1 MYVKEG
7 DDLTDSSITYFPVGN
22 GDTSLISLSNGFYIL
37 IDCNITNDSRDES
50 EDTTYDVHNHLLS
63 VLKKENDIPYVD
75 AFILTHP
82 DEDHCRG
89 FNETFYTGDP
99 SVYSDKH
106 KKDSLIR
113 IDELWFSPRI
123 FSPHEKDMCD
133 AAKVIRK
140 EANRRLRL
148 YQEKKPERKNAGNR
162 LRIVGYSENP
172 DLKGLE
178 EIITPAGNS
187 INTINGSSI
196 KDFSFFVHAPFKKDT
211 DSKWAERNDTSVVLQ
226 ARFDVAEEKN
236 AALAFFG
243 GDSEFEVW
251 EDIVRNSKENTLM
264 WDIFMAPHH
273 CSWSFFNTTPYKKDD
288 KPNKY
293 SIDLL
298 NKRRTGAIIVAS
310 CKPIKDD
317 DDNPP
322 HYAAA
327 EQYRK
332 IVGKDNFFATGE
344 YPDSKKPQPLIFTIT
359 KKGPQRKELS
369 HTQSSRTS
377 LAINSVLKTPHT
389 YG

>member
-1 MYVKEG
+1 MI
-7 DDLTDSSITYFPVGN
+7 LADSSITYFPVGN
-22 GDTSLISLSNGFYIL
+22 GDTSLIGLSNGFHGL
-37 IDCNITNDSRDES
+37 IDSNITNDSRNES
-50 EDTTYDVHNHLLS
+50 DDTTYDVHNHLLS
-63 VLKKENDIPYVD
+63 ILKEENEIPYVD
-75 AFILTHP
+75 AFVLTHP

-89 FNETFYTGDP
+89 FGETFYAGDP
-99 SVYSDKH
+99 SAYSDKH
-106 KKDSLIR
+106 KREGLIR

-123 FSPHEKDMCD
+123 FSPHEKDMCET
-133 AAKVIRK
+133 AKIIRK
-140 EANRRLRL
+140 EATRRLRL
-148 YQEKKPERKNAGNR
+148 YQEKNLERKKAGNR
-162 LRIVGYSENP
+162 LRIIGYSDNP

-178 EIITPAGNS
+178 EIITSPGNS
-187 INTINGSSI
+187 ITTINGSSL

-226 ARFDVAEEKN
+226 ARFDVAEERN
-236 AALAFFG
+236 VALAFFG

-251 EDIVRNSKENTLM
+251 EDIVKKSNENTLV

-310 CKPIKDD
+310 CKPVRDD

-332 IVGKDNFFATGE
+332 IVGGENFYVTGE
-344 YPDSKKPQPLIFTIT
+344 YPNSKKPQPLIFTIT
-359 KKGPQRKELS
+359 KKGPQRKEIS
-369 HTQSSRTS
+369 HTQSNKTS
-377 LAINSVLKTPHT
+377 SAINSVLKTPHT